1 MSLPIITTFA
11 LLFSLLAS
19 GAWVFLSLLG
29 VGIGSL
35 SIFRSIPV
43 DRILSQTVWNGLSSP
58 ELVALPLFILMS
70 ELLMR
75 SRFIDGLF
83 RAIEPWVRRLPGGLL
98 HTNVVG
104 CTFFALISG
113 SSAATTSAVGKI
125 TLKEL
130 DARGYDSQLA
140 MGTLAGAGT
149 LGFLIP
155 PSIIMIIYGVLSQTS
170 VLKLFAAGII
180 PGLMLA
186 LLLMI
191 YIAFADRKRHTRT
204 KAVDESIWKDRLVN
218 LPALTPFIILMS
230 GLLIALYGGFASPSE
245 AASISV
251 VITLCIMLWEKSLNL
266 NVLMAALIG
275 TARTASML
283 GLIIASASFLS
294 TAMGFL
300 GLPQAISSLIG
311 SFNLSPLELIALLV
325 VVYIVL
331 GCFLEGMSLI
341 LMTLPLVLPL
351 ITAAGY
357 DKIWFGVF
365 LIIVVELAQISP
377 PVGMN
382 LFVIQGLTG
391 EKLGKIAKSVLPI
404 FIIMVCFV
412 FFLAVFPEVVTFLPS
427 LMG

>member
-11 LLFSLLAS
+11 LLFSFLAS

-130 DARGYDSQLA
+130 DSRGYDSQLT

-191 YIAFADRKRHTRT
+191 YIAFADRKRHIRT
-204 KAVDESIWKDRLVN
+204 EAVDENIWKDRLVN

-266 NVLMAALIG
+266 KALMAALKG

-311 SFNLSPLELIALLV
+311 SFNLSPLELVALLV
-325 VVYIVL
+325 VVYIIL

-412 FFLAVFPEVVTFLPS
+412 FFLAVCPDVVTFLPS
-427 LMG
+427 LIG

>member
-35 SIFRSIPV
+35 SIFKSIPV

-191 YIAFADRKRHTRT
+191 YIAFADRKRHTHT
-204 KAVDESIWKDRLVN
+204 KAVDENIWKDRLVN

-230 GLLIALYGGFASPSE
+230 GLLVALYGGFASPSE

-266 NVLMAALIG
+266 KALMAALIG

-300 GLPQAISSLIG
+300 GLPQAISGLIG
-311 SFNLSPLELIALLV
+311 SFNLSPLELVALLV
-325 VVYIVL
+325 VVYIIL

-404 FIIMVCFV
+404 FVIMVCFV
-412 FFLAVFPEVVTFLPS
+412 FFLAIFPEIVTFLPS

>member
-130 DARGYDSQLA
+130 DSRGYDSQLA

-191 YIAFADRKRHTRT
+191 YIVFADRKRHTRT
-204 KAVDESIWKDRLVN
+204 EAVDEKIWKDRLVN

-230 GLLIALYGGFASPSE
+230 GLLVALYGGFASPSE

-266 NVLMAALIG
+266 KALMAALIG

-311 SFNLSPLELIALLV
+311 SFNLSPLELVALLV
-325 VVYIVL
+325 VVYIIL

>member
-35 SIFRSIPV
+35 SIFKSIPV

-186 LLLMI
+186 LLLMV
-191 YIAFADRKRHTRT
+191 YIAFADRKRHTHT
-204 KAVDESIWKDRLVN
+204 KAVDENIWKERLVN

-266 NVLMAALIG
+266 KTLMAALIG

-300 GLPQAISSLIG
+300 GLPQAISGLIG
-311 SFNLSPLELIALLV
+311 SFNLSPLELVALLV
-325 VVYIVL
+325 VVYIIL

-357 DKIWFGVF
+357 DKVWFGVF

-404 FIIMVCFV
+404 FVIMVCFV
-412 FFLAVFPEVVTFLPS
+412 FFLAIFPEVVTFLPS